1 MNFRVT
7 TSPTEDDISGI
18 QAMLKEYNLAKR
30 EKSENVP
37 LAIFVEE
44 DGKKLAGLTGELFG
58 NWLSIHYLFVAESLR
73 GRGVGKSLMERAEA
87 ETKSRGAKYA
97 FVDTFSFQAPGFYK
111 KLGYKEVF
119 TLTEYPYT
127 GSRTYFTKEL

>member
-18 QAMLKEYNLAKR
+18 HAMLKEYNLAKR

-37 LAIFVEE
+37 LGIFVEE

-58 NWLSIHYLFVAESLR
+58 NWLSIKYLFVAESLR

-87 ETKSRGAKYA
+87 EAKSRGAKYV
-97 FVDTFSFQAPGFYK
+97 FVDTFSFQAPGF
-111 KLGYKEVF
+111 LQEAR
-119 TLTEYPYT
+119 L
-127 GSRTYFTKEL
+127 

>member
-7 TSPTEDDISGI
+7 TSP
-18 QAMLKEYNLAKR
+18 
-30 EKSENVP
+30 
-37 LAIFVEE
+37 
-44 DGKKLAGLTGELFG
+44 
-58 NWLSIHYLFVAESLR
+58 
-73 GRGVGKSLMERAEA
+73 
-87 ETKSRGAKYA
+87 KYA

-119 TLTEYPYT
+119 TLTEYPYP

>member
-1 MNFRVT
+1 MNIRVT
-7 TSPTEDDISGI
+7 TSPTESDTDEIYV
-18 QAMLKEYNLAKR
+18 MLKEYDLAKR

-37 LAIFVEE
+37 LGIFIEE
-44 DGKKLAGLTGELFG
+44 DGRKLAGLTGEIFG
-58 NWLSIHYLFVAESLR
+58 NWLTIKYLFVDGSLR
-73 GRGVGKSLMERAEA
+73 GQGVGRSLMERAETEA
-87 ETKSRGAKYA
+87 KARGAKYA

>member
-7 TSPTEDDISGI
+7 TSPTDGDISEI
-18 QAMLKEYNLAKR
+18 HEMLRAYNHAKR
-30 EKSENVP
+30 ERSENVP

-44 DGKKLAGLTGELFG
+44 DGKKLAGLTGEIFG
-58 NWLSIHYLFVAESLR
+58 NWLSIKYLFVAESLR
-73 GRGVGKSLMERAEA
+73 GNGVGKSLVEHAEA
-87 ETKSRGAKYA
+87 EAKERGAKYA

>member
-18 QAMLKEYNLAKR
+18 HAMLKEYNLAKR

-37 LAIFVEE
+37 LGIFVEE
-44 DGKKLAGLTGELFG
+44 DGKKLAGLTAELFG
-58 NWLSIHYLFVAESLR
+58 NWLSIHYLFVDESLR

-87 ETKSRGAKYA
+87 EAKSRGAKYA

>member
-1 MNFRVT
+1 MNIRVT
-7 TSPTEDDISGI
+7 TSPTDGDISEI
-18 QAMLKEYNLAKR
+18 HEMLKAYNLAKR
-30 EKSENVP
+30 ERSENVP
-37 LAIFVEE
+37 LGIFVEE
-44 DGKKLAGLTGELFG
+44 NGKKLAGLTGEIFG
-58 NWLSIHYLFVAESLR
+58 NWLMIKYLFVDESLR
-73 GRGVGKSLMERAEA
+73 GRGVGRSLMERAEA
-87 ETKSRGAKYA
+87 EARERGAKYA

>member
-7 TSPTEDDISGI
+7 TSPTDGDISEI
-18 QAMLKEYNLAKR
+18 YEMLRAYNRAKR
-30 EKSENVP
+30 ERSEDVP
-37 LAIFVEE
+37 LGIFVEE
-44 DGKKLAGLTGELFG
+44 DGRKLAGLTGEIFG
-58 NWLSIHYLFVAESLR
+58 NWLMIKYLFVDESLR
-73 GRGVGKSLMERAEA
+73 GRGVGRSLMERAEA
-87 ETKSRGAKYA
+87 EAKARGAKYA
-97 FVDTFSFQAPGFYK
+97 FVDTFSFQAPGFYR

>member
-7 TSPTEDDISGI
+7 TSPTDGDISEI
-18 QAMLKEYNLAKR
+18 HEMLRAYNRAKR
-30 EKSENVP
+30 ERSEDVP
-37 LAIFVEE
+37 LGIFVEE
-44 DGKKLAGLTGELFG
+44 EGRKLAGLTGEIFG
-58 NWLSIHYLFVAESLR
+58 NWLMIKYLFVDESLR
-73 GRGVGKSLMERAEA
+73 GSGVGRSLMERAEA
-87 ETKSRGAKYA
+87 EAKERGAKYA